1 MAGRFLR
8 LVAAWLLIAAV
19 TPGLAEAGGAQRP
32 IAVYGNLPGFEMAA
46 MSPSGDRVALV
57 GVVNETRRLIVLDKD
72 GNPLTA
78 APLGNQKLRRI
89 IWAGENMV
97 LLQLSWTVKLG
108 MDFTADKAELSS
120 MIVVPLNGGKPWSV
134 FEHSTGITGGVRGFY
149 GVIQRDGRWYGYF
162 GGITLGGRSAA
173 SPSEH
178 FLDSTRPELYEV
190 DLQTGKPSRI
200 ARRISDDVDRDWV
213 VGPDGKVAATL
224 DFTPSSGNWK
234 IGNGSGKTIV
244 SGQNSRGGIGLI
256 SLGRTA
262 GSILYYVEDE
272 ATGANRWLEVPAGG
286 GSPTEILKEES
297 VQTGYID
304 PNSGQLIGYL
314 RDGDIPE
321 AHFYDARQ
329 EKVMAATRR
338 AFPGLTVHLVDWSD
352 HFDRLIVRTEGVG
365 DPQSWWK
372 VNIATGNADPLGV
385 SYPMQVSDVGPMR
398 MVHYKAA
405 DGLEM
410 AGVLTLPPGRPATRL
425 PVVIFPHGGPAARDY
440 PGFDWWAQAFAAQ
453 GYAVFQPNFRGSTGY
468 GAAFEKAGH
477 GEWGRKMQSDIS
489 DGLAEL
495 VRQGIVDPKRACIM
509 GASYGGY
516 AALAGVTLQQG
527 LYRCA
532 VSVAGV
538 SDVQQMY
545 QSDVERSGGD
555 KTLIRALKAEIG
567 SGRALKDVSP
577 IRFAD
582 RADAPIL
589 LVHGKDDTVVQYEQ
603 SNAMARALRA
613 AGKPVEFVT
622 LPGEDHWLSKSAT
635 RLAMLQA
642 AVTFIEH
649 NNPPDPAP

>member
-1 MAGRFLR
+1 M
-8 LVAAWLLIAAV
+8 
-19 TPGLAEAGGAQRP
+19 
-32 IAVYGNLPGFEMAA
+32 
-46 MSPSGDRVALV
+46 
-57 GVVNETRRLIVLDKD
+57 
-72 GNPLTA
+72 
-78 APLGNQKLRRI
+78 
-89 IWAGENMV
+89 
-97 LLQLSWTVKLG
+97 
-108 MDFTADKAELSS
+108 
-120 MIVVPLNGGKPWSV
+120 
-134 FEHSTGITGGVRGFY
+134 
-149 GVIQRDGRWYGYF
+149 
-162 GGITLGGRSAA
+162 
-173 SPSEH
+173 
-178 FLDSTRPELYEV
+178 
-190 DLQTGKPSRI
+190 
-200 ARRISDDVDRDWV
+200 
-213 VGPDGKVAATL
+213 
-224 DFTPSSGNWK
+224 
-234 IGNGSGKTIV
+234 
-244 SGQNSRGGIGLI
+244 
-256 SLGRTA
+256 
-262 GSILYYVEDE
+262 
-272 ATGANRWLEVPAGG
+272 
-286 GSPTEILKEES
+286 
-297 VQTGYID
+297 
-304 PNSGQLIGYL
+304 
-314 RDGDIPE
+314 
-321 AHFYDARQ
+321 
-329 EKVMAATRR
+329 
-338 AFPGLTVHLVDWSD
+338 
-352 HFDRLIVRTEGVG
+352 RTEGVG

-372 VNIATGNADPLGV
+372 VDIATGKADPLGV
-385 SYPMQVSDVGPMR
+385 SYPMLASDVGPMR

-410 AGVLTLPPGRPATRL
+410 AGVLTLPPGRPADSIAGLIVPAWRPRRSRLSCFRLVGAGLCRTRL
-425 PVVIFPHGGPAARDY
+425 CCVPAQFPR
-440 PGFDWWAQAFAAQ
+440 
-453 GYAVFQPNFRGSTGY
+453 STGY

-495 VRQGIVDPKRACIM
+495 ARQGIVDPKRACIM

-516 AALAGVTLQQG
+516 AALAGVTLQKG

-532 VSVAGV
+532 VAVAGV

-589 LVHGKDDTVVQYEQ
+589 LVHGKDDTVVQYDQ

>member
-1 MAGRFLR
+1 M
-8 LVAAWLLIAAV
+8 
-19 TPGLAEAGGAQRP
+19 PGMAEAAAAQRP
-32 IAVYGNLPGFEMAA
+32 LAVYGNLPGFEMAA

-57 GVVNETRRLIVLDKD
+57 GVVKDTRRLIVFDKN
-72 GNPLTA
+72 GEPLMT
-78 APLGNQKLRRI
+78 APLGDQKLRRI
-89 IWAGENMV
+89 IWAGEDMV

-108 MDFTADKAELSS
+108 MDFIADKAELSS

-134 FEHSTGITGGVRGFY
+134 FDHSRSITGGVRGFY
-149 GVIQRDGRWYGYF
+149 GVIERDGRWFGYF
-162 GGITLGGRSAA
+162 GGITLGARSTL
-173 SPSEH
+173 SPGEH
-178 FLDSTRPELYEV
+178 FLDSTKPELYEV
-190 DLQTGKPSRI
+190 ELKTGKPSRI
-200 ARRISDDVDRDWV
+200 ARRPGDDVDRDWV

-224 DFTPSSGNWK
+224 DFISSSGNWK
-234 IGNGSGKTIV
+234 IANSSGKIIV
-244 SGQNSRGGIGLI
+244 SGQNSRGGVGLI

-262 GSILYYVEDE
+262 GNILYCVEDE
-272 ATGANRWLEVPAGG
+272 TTGANHWLEVPGDGG
-286 GSPTEILKEES
+286 NTTEILKDES
-297 VQTGYID
+297 VRSGYID
-304 PNSGQLIGYL
+304 PNGQQLIGYL

-372 VNIATGNADPLGV
+372 VNIATGHADPLGV
-385 SYPMQVSDVGPMR
+385 SYPMLASDVGPMR

-405 DGLEM
+405 DGLEI

-440 PGFDWWAQAFAAQ
+440 PAFDWWAQAFAAQ

-527 LYRCA
+527 VYRCA

-577 IRFAD
+577 IRFVD

-642 AVTFIEH
+642 AVTFIER
-649 NNPPDPAP
+649 NNPPDPAQ